1 MRTQVAVLGRGPAGL
16 LLCARLH
23 KAGIANIIIEH
34 QSGDY
39 VIKRMRAEIPEQG
52 TVDMLHWV

>member
-1 MRTQVAVLGRGPAGL
+1 MRTQVAVLGGGPAGL
-16 LLCARLH
+16 LLCALLH

-39 VIKRMRAEIPEQG
+39 VLKRMRAEILEPG
-52 TVDMLHWV
+52 TVDMLHRV